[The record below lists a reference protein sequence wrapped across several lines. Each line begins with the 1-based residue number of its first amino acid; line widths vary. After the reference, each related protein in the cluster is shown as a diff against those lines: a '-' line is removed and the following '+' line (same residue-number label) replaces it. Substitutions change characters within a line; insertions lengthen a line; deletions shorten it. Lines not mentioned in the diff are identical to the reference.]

1 MNSFN
6 NFFFNF
12 SALDVESEQVVQK
25 ALENVTKFRTTIV
38 IAHRLSTVR
47 NADMIVV
54 LNDGVIAEV
63 GTHDELMKRKGIY
76 ASLVFQQLTDK
87 SKK

>member
-1 MNSFN
+1 M
-6 NFFFNF
+6 
-12 SALDVESEQVVQK
+12 DVESEQIVQK

-63 GTHDELMKRKGIY
+63 GTHDELMRRKGIY
-76 ASLVFQQLTDK
+76 ATLVFQQLSDK
-87 SKK
+87 SKE